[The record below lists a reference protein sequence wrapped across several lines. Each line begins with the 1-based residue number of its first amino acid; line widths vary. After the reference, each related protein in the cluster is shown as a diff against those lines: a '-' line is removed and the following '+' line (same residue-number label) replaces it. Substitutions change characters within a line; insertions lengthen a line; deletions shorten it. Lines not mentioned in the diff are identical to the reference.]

1 MIYAAMVTTC
11 SGLRSFHYAEIVLG
25 YLFGFVLNFPF
36 SPIIYNQPIEIET
49 IKEIL
54 VH

>member
-36 SPIIYNQPIEIET
+36 SP
-49 IKEIL
+49 
-54 VH
+54 